1 MMDDRMD
8 RLNGSPPLE
17 GLAASLQAR
26 VRAQLQSK
34 EEDDE
39 RHRRADIMAMHASGP
54 MGSNNLQ
61 LVQTPHMKADKY
73 SSGLKRT
80 SPIIE
85 NPPRPPKMLY
95 TDCSD
100 GMINPELLHA
110 NRGVPGPSR
119 NMALMSPEI
128 NSMST
133 VDDRHHL
140 LRHGR
145 NDVDDDVG
153 DDESSWHDRVSSGF
167 DRLVA
172 FASTELDKTRRS
184 NDEAPPSS
192 TSCTTSPDSGI
203 NQSDHSRTFLS
214 SSSSSSQLDV
224 PPSSASAGSGSS
236 SSSGMMKH
244 IVPIIKSS
252 PAEPVESPPLSDVG
266 LPRTPSPSSS
276 PPLMYQSATATAAA
290 AAVPSSAATANL
302 MHGNSSLKIPLKYQR
317 QSKVSSEKHYKKKF
331 RERNW
336 EEYEESLSGRLSS
349 TGSAEPLDQD
359 FTDGFGGP
367 AGTSAPTLSTGPPLD
382 GGTATNSNADTLHH
396 HQHHKHK
403 SAKFRPK
410 GKDWNWDDEHSNTSS
425 SGSNRHRPGNTST

>member
-1 MMDDRMD
+1 MFCV
-8 RLNGSPPLE
+8 LC
-17 GLAASLQAR
+17 
-26 VRAQLQSK
+26 
-34 EEDDE
+34 
-39 RHRRADIMAMHASGP
+39 
-54 MGSNNLQ
+54 
-61 LVQTPHMKADKY
+61 
-73 SSGLKRT
+73 RT
-80 SPIIE
+80 S
-85 NPPRPPKMLY
+85 
-95 TDCSD
+95 T
-100 GMINPELLHA
+100 
-110 NRGVPGPSR
+110 
-119 NMALMSPEI
+119 
-128 NSMST
+128 
-133 VDDRHHL
+133 
-140 LRHGR
+140 
-145 NDVDDDVG
+145 DDVG

-236 SSSGMMKH
+236 SSSSGMLKH
-244 IVPIIKSS
+244 IVPIVKSS

-276 PPLMYQSATATAAA
+276 PPLMYQSAATGG
-290 AAVPSSAATANL
+290 AVPSSAAGANL
-302 MHGNSSLKIPLKYQR
+302 MHGNNSLKIPLKYQR
-317 QSKVSSEKHYKKKF
+317 QSKVPSEKHYKKKF

-367 AGTSAPTLSTGPPLD
+367 AGTSNSTLSAGPPLD
-382 GGTATNSNADTLHH
+382 GGIQQGSTANSNTDSLHH
-396 HQHHKHK
+396 HHHKHK

-425 SGSNRHRPGNTST
+425 SSSNRHRPGNTST